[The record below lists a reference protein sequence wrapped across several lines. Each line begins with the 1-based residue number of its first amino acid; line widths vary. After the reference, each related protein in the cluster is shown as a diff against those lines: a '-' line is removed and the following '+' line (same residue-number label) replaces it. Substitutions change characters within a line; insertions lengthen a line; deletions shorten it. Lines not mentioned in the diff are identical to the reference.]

1 MTFRSVRRGAFALLV
16 TALAVDRAQAADFYE
31 GKTIRLIIGN
41 NTSGGYAVFGRLFAQ
56 YFGRH
61 IPGNPKIVVQYMPG
75 AGGVVLGNYLANV
88 AAPDGLTIGLIPR
101 GAPFQPLFGNSAAK
115 FKAESFTWLG
125 TTSSY
130 GNDAYCLIVRSDS
143 PYKTLADLQK
153 AEQPVP
159 FGGTAAGD
167 MNTDL
172 VLVAKNVFNLNVRV
186 VRGYQGPGEIA
197 MAMERNEIVG
207 RSFGMV
213 ALEMFSSDL
222 VKDGKLRFLV
232 QFGRKRWSGLPDV
245 PTAHELAQS
254 PDDNALIDL
263 AEVPLLLARPYL
275 APPQIPPEATAILRK
290 AFMETQSDPD
300 YLADNEKLKSD
311 VSPLSGEEI
320 QQLVER
326 IGKTPPALV
335 ERYKAAVEA
344 K

>member
-1 MTFRSVRRGAFALLV
+1 
-16 TALAVDRAQAADFYE
+16 
-31 GKTIRLIIGN
+31 
-41 NTSGGYAVFGRLFAQ
+41 
-56 YFGRH
+56 
-61 IPGNPKIVVQYMPG
+61 
-75 AGGVVLGNYLANV
+75 
-88 AAPDGLTIGLIPR
+88 
-101 GAPFQPLFGNSAAK
+101 
-115 FKAESFTWLG
+115 
-125 TTSSY
+125 
-130 GNDAYCLIVRSDS
+130 
-143 PYKTLADLQK
+143 
-153 AEQPVP
+153 
-159 FGGTAAGD
+159 

-222 VKDGKLRFLV
+222 VKEGKLRFLV
-232 QFGRKRWSGLPDV
+232 QFGRKRWSGLLDV

-254 PDDNALIDL
+254 ADDNALIDL

-275 APPQIPPEATAILRK
+275 APPQIPPAATAILRK
-290 AFMETQSDPD
+290 AFMDTQADPD

>member
-1 MTFRSVRRGAFALLV
+1 VILAIVLLAG
-16 TALAVDRAQAADFYE
+16 TITTDRIQAAEFYD

-41 NTSGGYAVFGRLFAQ
+41 NTSGGYAVFGRLLAQ
-56 YFGRH
+56 YLGRH
-61 IPGNPKIVVQYMPG
+61 IPGNPKIAVQYMPG
-75 AGGVVLGNYLANV
+75 AGGVVLGNYLAN
-88 AAPDGLTIGLIPR
+88 AAEPDGLTIGMIPR

-115 FKAESFTWLG
+115 FKAEAFTWLG

-130 GNDAYCLIVRSDS
+130 GNDAYTLMVRADS
-143 PYKTLADLQK
+143 PYRTLADLQRADK
-153 AEQPVP
+153 PVA

-172 VLVAKNVFNLNVRV
+172 VLVAKNVFNLNIQV

-207 RSFGMV
+207 RTFGMV
-213 ALEMFSSDL
+213 ALEMFSADWI
-222 VKDGKLRFLV
+222 KQGRLRFLV

-254 PDDNALIDL
+254 PDDEALIDL

-275 APPQIPPEATAILRK
+275 APPKIPAAATAILRK
-290 AFMETQSDPD
+290 AFMATQADPD
-300 YLADNEKLKSD
+300 YLADNEKMKSD
-311 VSPLSGEEI
+311 VSPLSGEDV

-326 IGKTPPALV
+326 IGQTSPALV
-335 ERYKAAVEA
+335 ARYKAAVEM